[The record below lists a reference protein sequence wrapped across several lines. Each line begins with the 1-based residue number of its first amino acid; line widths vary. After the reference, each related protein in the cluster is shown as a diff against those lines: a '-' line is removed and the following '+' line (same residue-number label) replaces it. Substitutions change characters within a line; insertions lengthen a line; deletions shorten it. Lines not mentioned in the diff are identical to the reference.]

1 MQEPQIR
8 TIDQSTG
15 QAGAP
20 ALEVNK
26 VLRNT
31 YTLLA
36 MTLMFSA
43 VTAYLSRNSAP
54 INPRLFIGGFIGL
67 SFLAQML
74 ANSAWGLLA
83 VFGFTG
89 FVGYAIGPLLGA
101 LTQSAVGGEIVMQ
114 ALAGTALIFF
124 GLSAYV
130 LTTRK
135 DFSFMSGFL
144 VAGAIVLM
152 LGVVGSLIFQI
163 SGLHLALS
171 AGFMLFS
178 SALILWQTSEIIHG
192 GERNYIIATIGL
204 YASIY
209 NIFISLL
216 HLLMAFTS
224 DD

>member
-1 MQEPQIR
+1 
-8 TIDQSTG
+8 
-15 QAGAP
+15 
-20 ALEVNK
+20 
-26 VLRNT
+26 
-31 YTLLA
+31 
-36 MTLMFSA
+36 
-43 VTAYLSRNSAP
+43 
-54 INPRLFIGGFIGL
+54 
-67 SFLAQML
+67 ML

-83 VFGFTG
+83 VFAFTG
-89 FVGYAIGPLLGA
+89 FVGYALGPILGMY
-101 LTQSAVGGEIVMQ
+101 TQSAIGGEIVMQ

-135 DFSFMSGFL
+135 DFSFLTGFL
-144 VAGAIVLM
+144 VAGGIVLM
-152 LGVVGSLIFQI
+152 LGVVGSLVFQI

-178 SALILWQTSEIIHG
+178 SALILWQTSAIIHG

-216 HLLMAFTS
+216 HILTALS
-224 DD
+224 GDD

>member
-54 INPRLFIGGFIGL
+54 INPWLFMGGFIGL

-216 HLLMAFTS
+216 HLLMAFTG